1 MVGVQ
6 QPDKIRVYAVQ
17 EMPLPDNVELA
28 KKNRSARLVWAI
40 GPRVEGKF
48 NWSLLIMS
56 NKTIAVLS
64 NTVKS
69 VSRVQPPAMYSL
81 IFVNDEVTA
90 FDFVVEVLCAVCGK
104 TVHEAES
111 LTIAVHE
118 KGHAIVGIYPMEI
131 AEMRQSRIIG
141 AARAEGYPLQVVLEP
156 APK

>member
-1 MVGVQ
+1 
-6 QPDKIRVYAVQ
+6 
-17 EMPLPDNVELA
+17 
-28 KKNRSARLVWAI
+28 
-40 GPRVEGKF
+40 
-48 NWSLLIMS
+48 MS
-56 NKTIAVLS
+56 NKTIAVLR

-104 TVHEAES
+104 TKPEAES

-118 KGHAIVGIYPMEI
+118 KGYAIVGIYPMEI